1 MKLIIAE
8 KPSVAKSIAS
18 ALGASSRADG
28 FYEGSGLLVSWC
40 VGHLVSPMDAG
51 SYDERFKKW
60 RYDDLPILPEPFRYV
75 LAPGKEDAFENLR
88 ALMDRPDVDTIV
100 NACDAGREGE
110 LIFRLVYEMA
120 GCRKPVLR
128 LWISSMED
136 SAIREGFS
144 DLRPNADYEALYQ
157 SALCRQKADWL
168 VGINA
173 TRLFSVLYHRTLN
186 VGRVQTPTLAML
198 AERDAKITLF
208 HKEKYH
214 LLRLT
219 LDGAEAVSEKFT
231 DLAEAE
237 QAAAMCKGAVVTCTS
252 VTREQK
258 KEQPPKLHDLTALQ
272 REANRLFGY
281 TAKQT
286 LDYAQSLYE
295 KKLLTYPRTD
305 SRYLTSDMAET
316 ASCVI
321 HLAAKLPPFDSCSN
335 FFPLLETMIS
345 NKDVSDHHAI
355 IPTMEVEKADIKAL
369 PLGERNLFLLVCC
382 KLLCASAEPYV
393 YEAVTA
399 TFDCG
404 GHSFTAKGKSI
415 LSEGWREIDRIFRAF
430 LKEKPAD
437 GDGGMLPDFTEGQ
450 TFDGAE
456 VSVTEHFTQP
466 PKPYTEDTLL
476 SAMENAGKDDIPDEV
491 STGFPAQA
499 QRSGLRGEKEGQRNG
514 ADARQT
520 AGAAECSLPRR
531 GLGTP
536 ATRAAIIEKLV
547 AAGFVER
554 KGKSLIPTKAGINLV
569 TVLPEPLTSPMLTAE
584 WEQNLTEIAK
594 GGADPDTFMDGIRTM
609 VREIVSTYSCISEDG
624 KKLFSPEKEVIG
636 TCPRCGQPVY
646 EGKKNFAC
654 SDRSCGFVLWKND
667 RFWTSRKKEL
677 TKKMAADLLKKGR
690 TNVKGMWSEKKQ
702 ATYDAA
708 VILDDTGG
716 KYINFKLEFPK
727 RKVGAD
733 GRK

>member
-8 KPSVAKSIAS
+8 KPSVAKSIAA
-18 ALGASSRADG
+18 ALGIKPV
-28 FYEGSGLLVSWC
+28 GSGYFQNDEYLVSWC
-40 VGHLVSPMDAG
+40 IGHLVCPMDAAG
-51 SYDERFKKW
+51 YDENFKKW

-75 LAPGKEDAFENLR
+75 IAPEKDAAFENLR
-88 ALMDRPDVDTIV
+88 ALMNRADVDTVI

-120 GCRKPVLR
+120 ACTKTILR

-136 SAIREGFS
+136 SAIREGMKN
-144 DLRPNADYEALYQ
+144 LRPGEEYEALYR

-198 AERDAKITLF
+198 CERETKITLF
-208 HKEKYH
+208 RKEKYH
-214 LLRLT
+214 HVCLNV
-219 LDGAEAVSEKFT
+219 DGAEALSEKIISQE
-231 DLAEAE
+231 DAQRLKAE
-237 QAAAMCKGAVVTCTS
+237 CDGKSVKCLS

-258 KEQPPKLHDLTALQ
+258 KEQPPKLYDLTTLQ
-272 REANRLFGY
+272 REANRIFGY

-316 ASCVI
+316 AVCVL
-321 HLAAKLPPFDSCSN
+321 HLAAKLPPFDGYRD
-335 FFPLLETMIS
+335 FFTEVSGMIS
-345 NKDVSDHHAI
+345 DKDVTDHHAI
-355 IPTMEVEKADIKAL
+355 IPTMEIEKADIGGL
-369 PLGERNLFLLVCC
+369 PVGERNLLLLVCC

-393 YEAVTA
+393 YETVTA
-399 TFDCG
+399 TFECAG
-404 GHSFTAKGKSI
+404 NTFTAKGKHI
-415 LSEGWREIDRIFRAF
+415 LSEGWREIERLFRSSF
-430 LKEKPAD
+430 KEKPENGNSTD
-437 GDGGMLPDFTEGQ
+437 LPIFTEGQ
-450 TFDGAE
+450 TFDG
-456 VSVTEHFTQP
+456 VSADITEHYTQP
-466 PKPYTEDTLL
+466 PKPFTEDTLL
-476 SAMENAGKDDIPDEV
+476 SAMESAGSADMPDE
-491 STGFPAQA
+491 
-499 QRSGLRGEKEGQRNG
+499 
-514 ADARQT
+514 
-520 AGAAECSLPRR
+520 AERK

-547 AAGFVER
+547 SAGFVER
-554 KGKSLIPTKAGINLV
+554 KGKNLIPTKAGLNLV

-584 WEQNLTEIAK
+584 WEQKLTDIAK
-594 GGADPDTFMDGIRTM
+594 GGDANGFLNGIRAM
-609 VREIVSTYSCISEDG
+609 VEDIVSTYSHISEEG
-624 KKLFSPEKEVIG
+624 QKLFAPEKETVG
-636 TCPRCGQPVY
+636 NCPRCGKPVY
-646 EGKKNFAC
+646 EGKRNFAC
-654 SDRSCGFVLWKND
+654 SDRSCSFVLWKND

-677 TKKMAADLLKKGR
+677 TKKMAVDLLTKGR
-690 TNVKGMWSEKKQ
+690 TNVKGLWSEKRGE
-702 ATYDAA
+702 TYDAT

-727 RKVGAD
+727 RKDGTH